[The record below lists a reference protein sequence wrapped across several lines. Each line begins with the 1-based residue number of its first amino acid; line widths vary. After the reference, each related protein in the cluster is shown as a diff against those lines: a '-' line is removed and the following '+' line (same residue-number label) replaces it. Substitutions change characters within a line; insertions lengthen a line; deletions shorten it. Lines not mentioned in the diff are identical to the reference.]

1 MTTKRI
7 VLIVGGV
14 ILAVCLIIGVFAGGI
29 IAFAFYTIDHSDAT
43 ATAKN
48 FLSNCAR
55 LKEEVGNVNGFGRF
69 VTGSVNTTEKGE
81 AILKLKVIGEQKTV
95 NASVN
100 LIYLN
105 GRTWRVTSASFENE
119 KGETINLLNPYDSGK
134 INLLHVL
141 EKVA

>member
-14 ILAVCLIIGVFAGGI
+14 VLVVCLIIGVFAGGI

-48 FLSNCAR
+48 FLSNNVR
-55 LKEEVGNVNGFGRF
+55 LRNEVGNVNGFGRF

-81 AILKLKVIGEQKTV
+81 ATLKLKVIGERKTI

-119 KGETINLLNPYDSGK
+119 QGETINLLNPYDSRK
-134 INLLHVL
+134 IGLARVPG
-141 EKVA
+141 KVA